1 MRGLSEIIDK
11 GTCAKQPY
19 IYLSSTTQCAS
30 GYVAFVVNGKLVQRA
45 INAYKANM
53 PGFETNLNIV
63 YKREVF
69 AIDVPLK
76 PISGAF
82 NVESLKV
89 YG

>member
-19 IYLSSTTQCAS
+19 IYLSSTSQCAS
-30 GYVAFVVNGKLVQRA
+30 GYVVFVVNGKLVQRA

-53 PGFETNLNIV
+53 PGYVIV
-63 YKREVF
+63 YKKETIE
-69 AIDVPLK
+69 IDVPLK